1 MSNGLMLWFLRL
13 YRFAA
18 VLLLICMPTI
28 KVSATHMYGAD
39 LFYTHISGNTYQV
52 SMYIYGDCAGQA
64 FPSYPGAPEVRVY
77 NGNSLYTTITLAVQA
92 PTNGLE
98 VTPICPSQ
106 AGNTKCSSPSYPLP
120 GVKRFYY
127 TKNVTLNTS
136 SANWKFQFT
145 GNMGSSTQLGRTAQM
160 TNIFNNTGNS
170 IMVLEATLNNT
181 NGPNSSPVFTTI
193 PTPFY
198 CINKPAQYNPGT
210 TNSDGDSLVYSLVPG
225 IQPGNT
231 NVSYRTAQG
240 YSATSPLATATNAFT
255 FSTVNGQLNFTP
267 NVIQQ
272 SLVVTRVDEYK
283 NGILVGTA
291 MREMTIVVYNCNNN
305 PPGGLLSNNNIGSL
319 DSVNSVIKVCKSTG
333 TLTFNINPTDL
344 DTHKITMSVSG
355 LPSGASVSISNNN
368 STAPTAAFTWLL
380 NTMPLGEYTFT
391 VTFVDDGC
399 PISSKQ
405 TSIYKI
411 DVLPDPGVTFNTI
424 SKATCTQKEVFT
436 MTPSVTPSPWRLD
449 VKQGSAIIDS
459 FLNVTSAQ
467 TDSLSPGSYTV
478 RVTNANGCYS
488 DSSLVIDP
496 PPAIIPGIT
505 VVPALCNGDSTGMA
519 VVSAGGGKP
528 SFVYALGTGNFS
540 SADTFSNLP
549 AGTYTFKIKD
559 QNDCLED
566 TTVTIT
572 EPSVLI
578 PAVTIDRPDCAA
590 LNNGKLFVNGSGGTP
605 TYTYAID
612 TGSYASTN
620 TFTNLAAG
628 TYVLHVKD
636 DNSCEAD
643 TTVTIQDS
651 LNVSAT
657 VSITDALC
665 KDSSSGTATIS
676 ASGGVSPYTFAVNA
690 GSFGTN
696 NTFTGLAAGSYTF
709 YVTDDLGCEYD
720 SAFTITEPSV
730 LIPAVTID
738 RPDCAALN
746 NGKLFVNGSGGTP
759 TYTYAIDTGSYASTN
774 TFTNLAAGTY
784 VLHVKDDNS
793 CEADTTVTIQDSLN
807 VSATV
812 SITDAL
818 CKDSSSG
825 TATISASGGVSPY
838 TFAVNAGSFGTN
850 NTFTG
855 LAAGSYTFYV
865 TDDLGCEYDSAFTIT
880 EPTGISIM
888 VTAIEPLCN
897 GDSTGS
903 ISVNGSGGT
912 PAYTYAMNS
921 GGYTVNSSFAN
932 LSAGNYIFKIKD
944 QNDCIIDTS
953 LSLTE
958 PTKVL
963 VDSVI
968 NDDPL
973 CFNGQDGEITFT
985 GTGGLLPYTYAMGTS
1000 GFVSGN
1006 TFSNL
1011 TAGSYTIYIK
1021 DANGCTNDSAAVLS
1035 QPTDIIPV
1043 VTATPPLCSSDSTG
1057 IAKINATG
1065 GTPSY
1070 TYAINTS
1077 TFSSSNTFSNIP
1089 AGIYTLRVKD
1099 NNNCIKDTSVT
1110 IIDPAALRFDSVL
1123 SAGLLCYGD
1132 QNGLI
1137 TAYGGGGRY
1146 PYTYAINSEPF
1157 SANNT
1162 FSGLAGGSYTITIK
1176 DSLSC
1181 LHDTFVTVAEPTP
1194 IVPAVVITPPL
1205 CNGGSTGSTMLSGSG
1220 GVPGYT
1226 FAMNS
1231 GTYSSANTFGGL
1243 TAGSYIFKLKDQNG
1257 CVEDTSVNIT
1267 EPAVLQFDSLLATE
1281 PLCNSDQNGQIKIS
1295 GSGGTPSITYAIGAG
1310 AYGNNNTFSSLSAGT
1325 YQLHIKDNN
1334 GCTADSAYQ
1343 LQEPTPVVLLAS
1355 ADQPDCE
1362 TLNNGVITLNGNGG
1376 TPNYTYAIGTTPHST
1391 NKVFS
1396 SLSAGTY
1403 TLHVKDNNG
1412 CTEDTTITIADSL
1425 DVLATLSVTDALCFD
1440 SSSGNITVTA
1450 AGGATPY
1457 RYAINTGSFGGSNI
1471 FNNLPA
1477 GTYTVYVKDTLGC
1490 ETDTNISI
1498 TEPTPVTLAATVTDP
1513 SCNGSDDGSVLFVPA
1528 GGTPWYKTAMNG
1540 GTFTAN
1546 NFYNKLKAGA
1556 NAFTVVDSNGCE
1568 RDTVINLKDADALK
1582 VDVVIEDV
1590 KCFGDDNGKV
1600 DITALGGTP
1609 GYLYAVDSSS
1619 FNSGATIS
1627 QLTPGQHTIRIKDS
1641 KGCSKDS
1648 LIEIGEPSELL
1659 LDSVAVTDATCH
1671 NYKDGALQVYSS
1683 GGTPLYIYSVN
1694 NEGFNNSDLF
1704 DKLGAGTHILQVK
1717 DANDCLVD
1725 TTVTIEDLPPIE
1737 TSIVEEDATCY
1748 GYSNGAVEVEAAGG
1762 VPPFMYTIGADST
1775 ISSGYF
1781 KGLKVGEYTITVFD
1795 KLGCSDEVDAFINSP
1810 DKIEIT
1816 MDVMPNNCDKQE
1828 NTGIIEASVRG
1839 GTGPYLYAWNL
1850 YDYSDASQTNRIINL
1865 KEGIYQV
1872 NVTDAADCI
1881 DSNRAEMKYDVC
1893 CRIFIPTV
1901 FSPNGDGLNDKIRI
1915 LHDGEFEL
1923 KVFSIYSRFGERV
1936 FTTSNKEDGWD
1947 GVWQDRP
1954 QDIAT
1959 YNYFMIGKCGQDD
1972 VMKKGTIT
1980 LVR

>member
-380 NTMPLGEYTFT
+380 NTMPLGEYIFT

-572 EPSVLI
+572 EP
-578 PAVTIDRPDCAA
+578 T
-590 LNNGKLFVNGSGGTP
+590 
-605 TYTYAID
+605 
-612 TGSYASTN
+612 
-620 TFTNLAAG
+620 
-628 TYVLHVKD
+628 
-636 DNSCEAD
+636 
-643 TTVTIQDS
+643 
-651 LNVSAT
+651 
-657 VSITDALC
+657 
-665 KDSSSGTATIS
+665 
-676 ASGGVSPYTFAVNA
+676 
-690 GSFGTN
+690 
-696 NTFTGLAAGSYTF
+696 
-709 YVTDDLGCEYD
+709 
-720 SAFTITEPSV
+720 V

-1035 QPTDIIPV
+1035 QPADIIPV

-1065 GTPSY
+1065 GTPAY

-1110 IIDPAALRFDSVL
+1110 IIDPDALRFDSVL

-1850 YDYSDASQTNRIINL
+1850 YDSSDASQTNRIINL